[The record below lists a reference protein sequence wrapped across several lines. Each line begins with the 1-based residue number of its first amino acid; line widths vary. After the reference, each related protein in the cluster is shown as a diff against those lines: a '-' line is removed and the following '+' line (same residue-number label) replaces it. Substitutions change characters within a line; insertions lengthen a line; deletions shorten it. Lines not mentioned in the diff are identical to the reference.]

1 MVYREKDEQI
11 GVGISP
17 GHDKYGSPYLYV
29 NPYPFNENVTKEVLP
44 VGIWHTESWNGIKV
58 EWKELEE
65 KQEQEISRQIY
76 DFFGMTKRN
85 FE

>member
-1 MVYREKDEQI
+1 
-11 GVGISP
+11 
-17 GHDKYGSPYLYV
+17 
-29 NPYPFNENVTKEVLP
+29 VTKEVLP
-44 VGIWHTESWNGIKV
+44 VGIWHTNSWNGIKV

-76 DFFGMTKRN
+76 DLFWIAKRN

>member
-1 MVYREKDEQI
+1 MLVAYATQMFTLSICK
-11 GVGISP
+11 P
-17 GHDKYGSPYLYV
+17 L
-29 NPYPFNENVTKEVLP
+29 PFNENVKKEVLP
-44 VGIWHTESWNGIKV
+44 VGIWHTDSWNGIKV

-76 DFFGMTKRN
+76 DFFGIAKRN